1 MELAPSGNACLDLR
15 PFAVRS
21 RRRRLAISGRA
32 SQLLPLAG
40 LLAGHLPD
48 GRRASSRPSPAV
60 ATQCF
65 GIARKDLARRLRTAE
80 RRRRVGA
87 CGASGGRGLRLVWRN
102 PLKTLCT
109 GSYDC
114 HMADE
119 FVDDDP
125 EYEGEAEIDEDV
137 DVADRVP
144 ADPKEMPDDLG
155 DVGEMERPGY
165 ES

>member
-1 MELAPSGNACLDLR
+1 
-15 PFAVRS
+15 
-21 RRRRLAISGRA
+21 
-32 SQLLPLAG
+32 
-40 LLAGHLPD
+40 
-48 GRRASSRPSPAV
+48 
-60 ATQCF
+60 
-65 GIARKDLARRLRTAE
+65 
-80 RRRRVGA
+80 
-87 CGASGGRGLRLVWRN
+87 
-102 PLKTLCT
+102 
-109 GSYDC
+109 
-114 HMADE
+114 MADE